1 MKFQE
6 LQKKTDDLLILDKK
20 TLRNL
25 ETKEDT
31 LDLNIKYWL
40 KTNKLIK
47 LKNGVY
53 IPEEKWKREPEKD
66 PYLEYIANQLL
77 FPSYVSLEYVLAK
90 YQLLTEAVTV
100 VTSATTKT
108 GRTFNNDLAG
118 FDYYSISERLFTGYY
133 LKSFRSAFINMATKE
148 KALFDF
154 LYLRFWEREPTPD
167 TIEDLRINWEN
178 LTTKEIKKSRK
189 FSELTNNKNIK
200 KAFDIIMNNDL
211 FKG

>member
-90 YQLLTEAVTV
+90 YQLLTEAVTI
-100 VTSATTKT
+100 VTSVTTKT

-133 LKSFRSAFINMATKE
+133 LKSFRGAFINMATKE

-154 LYLRFWEREPTPD
+154 LYFRFWEREPTPD

-178 LTTKEIKKSRK
+178 LTTKEIKKSRE